1 MTSNKS
7 DLSLDTLVPRLGEV
21 LVKEGLL
28 SELNLKDALREQ
40 ENLRAAGANRHL
52 GAILLEKGFITQ
64 EILDQT
70 ITAQIVQYQDALKSA
85 NQQLEKRV
93 EERTRELEHAYQ
105 QLSEFHVLKSNFVAS
120 LSHELRTPLT
130 HIKGYLDLYLDDK
143 GFEFS
148 EEVRSGLLVM
158 QRASIRLQK
167 LIDDLVLF
175 SESEAGLMKLRST
188 NFNLKPVIELL
199 IMRNRDF
206 AERKKIDLKAEFLAA
221 PFVVVA
227 DQRNITWVIDQ
238 LIENAVKFTPEEGAV
253 TVFLQNTGA
262 EVVIRVKDTGIGF
275 DSSKMEA
282 IFEPYQQLEGSS
294 KRKQGGIGLG
304 LALTRNILEMHG
316 CTLGVISQPGLGSEF
331 SFSLPA
337 TVNPD

>member
-1 MTSNKS
+1 MSPKVTP
-7 DLSLDTLVPRLGEV
+7 LSLENLVPKLGEV
-21 LVKEGLL
+21 LVNEAKLTREQLR
-28 SELNLKDALREQ
+28 DALKEQ
-40 ENLRAAGANRHL
+40 ESLKTKGTQKYL
-52 GAILLEKGFITQ
+52 GAILVEKGYISRDT
-64 EILDQT
+64 LDQT
-70 ITAQIVQYQDALKSA
+70 ITNQILQYQDALKSS

-93 EERTRELEHAYQ
+93 KERTQELEHAYQ

-130 HIKGYLDLYLDDK
+130 HIKGYLDLYLDDT

-148 EEVRSGLLVM
+148 DEIRSGLEVM

-175 SESEAGLMKLRST
+175 SESEAGLMKLRNSD
-188 NFNLKPVIELL
+188 FNLKPVVELVQ
-199 IMRNRDF
+199 MRNREMAD
-206 AERKKIDLKAEFLAA
+206 RKKIELRAEFLRA
-221 PFVVVA
+221 PYIVIA

-238 LIENAVKFTPEEGAV
+238 LVENALKFTPEEGSV
-253 TVFLQNTGA
+253 SVQIENTGS
-262 EVVIRVKDTGIGF
+262 EVSIRVKDTGIGF
-275 DSSKMEA
+275 DSSKLTE
-282 IFEPYQQLEGSS
+282 IFEPYRQLEGSS

-316 CTLGVISQPGLGSEF
+316 CTLGVYSQPGMGSEF

-337 TVNPD
+337 SVNPD